1 MKHLPFLLR
10 PIGISLIT
18 FALSGI
24 ISTRADAQAVSAI
37 GRILP
42 QSGIIDV
49 YGSPGEIVAAINV
62 KEGQSIQVGQ
72 SLATLTSLAAAEVK
86 VKNAR
91 LELSASQ
98 RMSEERLEFS
108 NASLAT
114 AQLEAKFADQNLK
127 RALASQG
134 SAFVS
139 ADLLEQRTL
148 VAQQAALAVAQAEF
162 EIKTT
167 RRLNEQKLNEAQA
180 ALEAAETVRDAAK
193 VPAPITG
200 TVLKV
205 RGRVGNQSSSSLEL
219 FKLGDTSKIIVV
231 AEVYESEVIKVKP
244 GMAATINAAALPDN
258 MTGTVT
264 QVSGIVFR
272 NTIETMDPTART
284 QTRVVEVTIEMD
296 EVEPLDRLI
305 FMQVDVRIDL

>member
-1 MKHLPFLLR
+1 MKHF
-10 PIGISLIT
+10 SLMSRSVAI
-18 FALSGI
+18 ALAIFVSFGMA
-24 ISTRADAQAVSAI
+24 SNSATAQAVSAI

-42 QSGIIDV
+42 HSGIIDV

-62 KEGQSIQVGQ
+62 KEGQSIRAGQ
-72 SLATLTSLAAAEVK
+72 SLASLASLAATEAK

-91 LELSASQ
+91 
-98 RMSEERLEFS
+98 SEINAAQQIGKDRLEI
-108 NASLAT
+108 ARTSLAT
-114 AQLEAKFADQNLK
+114 VQLELKFAQQNLE
-127 RALASQG
+127 RARASQG

-139 ADLLEQRTL
+139 SDLLEKRSL
-148 VAQQAALAVAQAEF
+148 VAQQAALAVAQAEL

-167 RRLNEQKLNEAQA
+167 QRLNDQELQEAQT
-180 ALEAAETVRDAAK
+180 ALEIAEADRDAAR
-193 VPAPITG
+193 VPAPISG

-205 RGRVGNQSSSSLEL
+205 RGRAGNQTGSNLEL
-219 FKLGDTSKIIVV
+219 FKLGDVSKIIVV
-231 AEVYESEVIKVKP
+231 AEVYESEVIKLKP
-244 GMAATINAAALPDN
+244 GQTATINAAALPDA
-258 MTGTVT
+258 MTGIVT

-284 QTRVVEVTIEMD
+284 QTRVVEVTIAMD